1 MFLLC
6 QISAISIAG
15 FVILGLFVLL
25 GLWKGAIRMLLDLLV
40 IGLSVAAGALAVKP
54 IRNALA
60 EQDYFGLEWLESIL
74 SGNLAFIVVGF
85 ATLIVLLIIKA
96 IIMHFVDKKGGKV
109 KGALQVV
116 NKLAGAVL
124 GGGIGFLAFG
134 FVLLCYVSVIT
145 VLKYEGDMDAAVASL
160 DSVSS
165 WMMENNVFQKIVDA
179 LTQVKDSIVDAAAGA
194 ARLS

>member
-6 QISAISIAG
+6 QITAISIAG

-25 GLWKGAIRMLLDLLV
+25 GLWKGAIRMLLNLLV

-96 IIMHFVDKKGGKV
+96 IIMHFVDKKGGKI

-179 LTQVKDSIVDAAAGA
+179 LTQVKDSIADAAADA
-194 ARLS
+194 ALLS

>member
-85 ATLIVLLIIKA
+85 ATLIILLIIKA

-194 ARLS
+194 ALLS

>member
-25 GLWKGAIRMLLDLLV
+25 GLWKGAIRMLLNLLV

-54 IRNALA
+54 IRSALA

-96 IIMHFVDKKGGKV
+96 IIMHFVDKRGGKI

-179 LTQVKDSIVDAAAGA
+179 LTQVKDSIANAAAGA
-194 ARLS
+194 ALLS

>member
-1 MFLLC
+1 M
-6 QISAISIAG
+6 
-15 FVILGLFVLL
+15 ILGLFVLL
-25 GLWKGAIRMLLDLLV
+25 GLWKGAIRMLLNLLV

-74 SGNLAFIVVGF
+74 SGNLAFIVVGL

-165 WMMENNVFQKIVDA
+165 WMMKNNVFQKIVDA
-179 LTQVKDSIVDAAAGA
+179 LTQVKDSIANAAASA
-194 ARLS
+194 ALLS

>member
-25 GLWKGAIRMLLDLLV
+25 GLWKGAIRMLLNLLV

-74 SGNLAFIVVGF
+74 SGNLAFIVVGL

-96 IIMHFVDKKGGKV
+96 IIMHFVDKKGGKI

-194 ARLS
+194 ALLS

>member
-60 EQDYFGLEWLESIL
+60 EQDYFGLAWLESIL

-194 ARLS
+194 ALLS

>member
-74 SGNLAFIVVGF
+74 SGNLAFIVVGL

-194 ARLS
+194 ALLS

>member
-25 GLWKGAIRMLLDLLV
+25 GLWKGAIRMLLNLLV

-74 SGNLAFIVVGF
+74 SGNLAFIVVGL

-194 ARLS
+194 ALLS

>member
-96 IIMHFVDKKGGKV
+96 IIMHFVDKKGGKI

-194 ARLS
+194 ALLS

>member
-74 SGNLAFIVVGF
+74 SGNLAFIIVGL

-96 IIMHFVDKKGGKV
+96 IIMHFVDKKGGKI

-179 LTQVKDSIVDAAAGA
+179 LTQVKDSIADAAAGA
-194 ARLS
+194 ALLS

>member
-15 FVILGLFVLL
+15 FVILGRFVLL
-25 GLWKGAIRMLLDLLV
+25 GLWKGAIRMLLNLLV

-74 SGNLAFIVVGF
+74 SGNLAFIVVGL

-109 KGALQVV
+109 KGALQAV

-179 LTQVKDSIVDAAAGA
+179 LTQVKDSIANAAAGA
-194 ARLS
+194 ALLS

>member
-25 GLWKGAIRMLLDLLV
+25 GLWKGAIRMLLNLLV

-96 IIMHFVDKKGGKV
+96 IIMHFVDKKGGKI

-179 LTQVKDSIVDAAAGA
+179 LTQVKDSIADAAAGA
-194 ARLS
+194 ALLS

>member
-54 IRNALA
+54 IRNALV

-194 ARLS
+194 ALLS

>member
-194 ARLS
+194 ALLS

>member
-25 GLWKGAIRMLLDLLV
+25 GLWKGAIRMLLNLLV

-74 SGNLAFIVVGF
+74 SGNLAFIVVGL

-165 WMMENNVFQKIVDA
+165 WMMNNNVFQKIVDA
-179 LTQVKDSIVDAAAGA
+179 LTQVKDSIADAAAGA
-194 ARLS
+194 ALLS

>member
-25 GLWKGAIRMLLDLLV
+25 GLWKGAIRMLLNLLV

-116 NKLAGAVL
+116 NKLVGAVL
-124 GGGIGFLAFG
+124 GGGIGCLAFG

-165 WMMENNVFQKIVDA
+165 WMMENNVCQKIVDA
-179 LTQVKDSIVDAAAGA
+179 LTQVKDSIANAAAGA
-194 ARLS
+194 ALLS

>member
-25 GLWKGAIRMLLDLLV
+25 GLWKGAIRMLLNLLV

-74 SGNLAFIVVGF
+74 SGNLAFIVVGL
-85 ATLIVLLIIKA
+85 ATLIALLIIKA

-179 LTQVKDSIVDAAAGA
+179 LTQVKDSIANAAAGA
-194 ARLS
+194 ALLS

>member
-179 LTQVKDSIVDAAAGA
+179 LTQVKDSIVDAAVGA
-194 ARLS
+194 ALLS

>member
-15 FVILGLFVLL
+15 FVILGLCVLL
-25 GLWKGAIRMLLDLLV
+25 GLWKGAIRMLLNLLV

-96 IIMHFVDKKGGKV
+96 IIMHFVDKKGGKI

-194 ARLS
+194 ALLS

>member
-25 GLWKGAIRMLLDLLV
+25 GLWKGAIRMLLNLLV

-134 FVLLCYVSVIT
+134 FVLLCAEKEYKPPH
-145 VLKYEGDMDAAVASL
+145 L
-160 DSVSS
+160 
-165 WMMENNVFQKIVDA
+165 
-179 LTQVKDSIVDAAAGA
+179 
-194 ARLS
+194 

>member
-60 EQDYFGLEWLESIL
+60 EQGYFGLEWLESIL

-96 IIMHFVDKKGGKV
+96 IIMHFVDKKGGKGDIIGKNPGEKPLTV
-109 KGALQVV
+109 SKDGGDIDAITASTITSRAFLLAVNNAYAAYKGQ
-116 NKLAGAVL
+116 
-124 GGGIGFLAFG
+124 
-134 FVLLCYVSVIT
+134 
-145 VLKYEGDMDAAVASL
+145 
-160 DSVSS
+160 
-165 WMMENNVFQKIVDA
+165 Q
-179 LTQVKDSIVDAAAGA
+179 VDAASGA
-194 ARLS
+194 TQQVAPAEAPAAAEENENVGNE

>member
-25 GLWKGAIRMLLDLLV
+25 GLWKGAIRMLLNLLV

-60 EQDYFGLEWLESIL
+60 EQDYFGLEWL
-74 SGNLAFIVVGF
+74 
-85 ATLIVLLIIKA
+85 IIKA
-96 IIMHFVDKKGGKV
+96 IIMHFVDKKGGKI

-194 ARLS
+194 ALLS

>member
-25 GLWKGAIRMLLDLLV
+25 GLWKGAIRMLLNLLV

-74 SGNLAFIVVGF
+74 SGNLAFIVVGL

-179 LTQVKDSIVDAAAGA
+179 LTQVKDSIADAAAGA
-194 ARLS
+194 ALLS

>member
-96 IIMHFVDKKGGKV
+96 IIMHFVDKKGGKI

-116 NKLAGAVL
+116 NKLVGAVL

>member
-25 GLWKGAIRMLLDLLV
+25 GLWKGAIRMLLNLLV

-74 SGNLAFIVVGF
+74 SGNLAFIIVGF

-179 LTQVKDSIVDAAAGA
+179 LTQVKDSIADAAAGA
-194 ARLS
+194 ALLS

>member
-25 GLWKGAIRMLLDLLV
+25 GLWKGAIRMLLNLLV

-116 NKLAGAVL
+116 NKLVGAVL

-179 LTQVKDSIVDAAAGA
+179 LTQVKDSIADAAAGA
-194 ARLS
+194 ALLS

>member
-25 GLWKGAIRMLLDLLV
+25 GLWKGAIRMLLNLLV

-179 LTQVKDSIVDAAAGA
+179 LTQVKDSIVDAAADA
-194 ARLS
+194 ALLS

>member
-25 GLWKGAIRMLLDLLV
+25 GLWKGAIRMLLNLLV

-96 IIMHFVDKKGGKV
+96 IIMHFVDKKGGKI

-194 ARLS
+194 ALLS

>member
-74 SGNLAFIVVGF
+74 SGNLAFIVVGL

-179 LTQVKDSIVDAAAGA
+179 LTQVKDSIADAAAGA
-194 ARLS
+194 ALLS

>member
-96 IIMHFVDKKGGKV
+96 IIMHFVDKKGGKI

-116 NKLAGAVL
+116 NKLVGAVL

-194 ARLS
+194 ALLS

>member
-25 GLWKGAIRMLLDLLV
+25 GLWKGAIRMLLNLLV

-74 SGNLAFIVVGF
+74 SGNLAFIVVGL

-96 IIMHFVDKKGGKV
+96 IIMHFVDKKGGKI

-179 LTQVKDSIVDAAAGA
+179 LTQVKDSIVDAAVGA
-194 ARLS
+194 ALLS

>member
-179 LTQVKDSIVDAAAGA
+179 LTQVKDSIANAAAGA
-194 ARLS
+194 ALLS

>member
-25 GLWKGAIRMLLDLLV
+25 GLWKGAIRMLLNLLV

-74 SGNLAFIVVGF
+74 SGNLAFIVVGL

-179 LTQVKDSIVDAAAGA
+179 LTQVKDSIVDAAVGA
-194 ARLS
+194 ALLS

>member
-25 GLWKGAIRMLLDLLV
+25 GLWKGAIRMLLNLLV

-74 SGNLAFIVVGF
+74 SGNLAFIVVGL

-96 IIMHFVDKKGGKV
+96 IIMHFVDKKGGKI

-179 LTQVKDSIVDAAAGA
+179 LTQVKDSIANAAAGA
-194 ARLS
+194 ALLS

>member
-74 SGNLAFIVVGF
+74 SGNLAFIVVGL

-124 GGGIGFLAFG
+124 GGGRGCLAFG

-194 ARLS
+194 ALLS

>member
-25 GLWKGAIRMLLDLLV
+25 GLWKGAIRMLLNLLV

-179 LTQVKDSIVDAAAGA
+179 LTQVKDSIVDAAASA
-194 ARLS
+194 ALLS

>member
-74 SGNLAFIVVGF
+74 SGNLAFIVVGL

-179 LTQVKDSIVDAAAGA
+179 LTQVKDSIANAAAGA
-194 ARLS
+194 ALLS

>member
-96 IIMHFVDKKGGKV
+96 IIMHFVDKKGGKI

-179 LTQVKDSIVDAAAGA
+179 LTQVKDSIADAAAGA
-194 ARLS
+194 ALLS

>member
-25 GLWKGAIRMLLDLLV
+25 GLWKGAIRMLLILLV

-194 ARLS
+194 ALLS